1 MYAIIEASG
10 KQFRAEPDS
19 TLRIPRLRAEPGD
32 TVTFEVLLAETDG
45 KVQIGQPSLE
55 GASVAAEV
63 VRHGRG
69 EKIIVFKRKRR
80 KGYRKKQ
87 GHRQGFTEVHVTEIT
102 FGKAKPHK
110 AKKPKKEEAA
120 AVVDEAA
127 GEETPVVEAEVAAPE
142 EEAAEAEVA
151 APEADAAPKINITD
165 AARKLAEENGI
176 DLAGLE
182 GSGAGG
188 RILKGDVEKAIRAQ
202 TDGE

>member
-87 GHRQGFTEVHVTEIT
+87 GHRQNFTEIRIE
-102 FGKAKPHK
+102 
-110 AKKPKKEEAA
+110 
-120 AVVDEAA
+120 
-127 GEETPVVEAEVAAPE
+127 EVA
-142 EEAAEAEVA
+142 
-151 APEADAAPKINITD
+151 
-165 AARKLAEENGI
+165 LA
-176 DLAGLE
+176 
-182 GSGAGG
+182 
-188 RILKGDVEKAIRAQ
+188 
-202 TDGE
+202 